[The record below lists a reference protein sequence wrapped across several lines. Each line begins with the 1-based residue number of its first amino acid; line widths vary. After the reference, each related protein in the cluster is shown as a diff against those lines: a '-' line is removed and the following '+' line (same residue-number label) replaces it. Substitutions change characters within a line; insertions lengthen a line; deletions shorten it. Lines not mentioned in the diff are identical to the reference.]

1 MMLTKTIPTKFDEQD
16 LERLNYLSKLYDR
29 SVSYLIREATRYY
42 LDAQAKK
49 LEFLEDART
58 AMNNYKKTG
67 LSCNHQEMKSWLKD
81 LGNGNNT
88 GRPKCHK

>member
-1 MMLTKTIPTKFDEQD
+1 MLTKTIPTKFDEQD
-16 LERLNYLSKLYDR
+16 LERLNYISKLYDR
-29 SVSYLIREATRYY
+29 SVSYLIREATRDY
-42 LDAQAKK
+42 LNAQAKK

-67 LSCNHQEMKSWLKD
+67 LSCTHQEMKTWLNA
-81 LGNGNNT
+81 LGNGEST